1 MDTRK
6 TTRKTAPYAPKKKII
21 NNRKLVIM
29 KNIHIILAIC
39 FLSAQIVIGQPKATD
54 PIPDT
59 LKQFITSEIG
69 FAINQFKAELCPLT
83 KDSVPYISG
92 NFIIMRNGTELLYP
106 GLNSKYDPFYNY
118 NFEIKRWPEQSPYI
132 NFFLVIKKNN
142 IMTRERY
149 VTDEKGRYVYN
160 EKGESIIKIDTFA
173 KEIPCYKYFPY
184 DERYLVYFDTT
195 KKELIYFSGNVYQT
209 WLAYKYDAI
218 DFRNMHSMAVIAVK
232 LRLVQYST
240 SKTQF
245 KFIRETDEFYE
256 FSASETLLR
265 DGEILVRIPKTNN
278 RFQFGSTWEM
288 IYYSNTTD
296 VPGNTDRSFYEV
308 KYTRSI
314 KPESYE
320 ELFPKYRKLT
330 KEEIGE
336 VYRKLRFYTDFAP
349 LPEEEPEEL
358 PQGE

>member
-1 MDTRK
+1 
-6 TTRKTAPYAPKKKII
+6 
-21 NNRKLVIM
+21 VIM
-29 KNIHIILAIC
+29 KNIHIILTIC
-39 FLSAQIVIGQPKATD
+39 FLSVQTVIGQPKATD
-54 PIPDT
+54 PIPES
-59 LKQFITSEIG
+59 LKQMIIG
-69 FAINQFKAELCPLT
+69 YTCSAIDQFKAQLCPQF
-83 KDSVPYISG
+83 KDFIFIDNYGMPISG
-92 NFIIMRNGTELLYP
+92 FSYLYP
-106 GLNSKYDPFYNY
+106 GVNSDFMYDFD
-118 NFEIKRWPEQSPYI
+118 IKRWPEDRPYI
-132 NFFLVIKKNN
+132 NFFLITKKNN
-142 IMTRERY
+142 IMTRVRD

-160 EKGESIIKIDTFA
+160 EKGERIIKIDTFA

-184 DERYLVYFDTT
+184 DERYVVYFDTT

-209 WLAYKYDAI
+209 KLAYTFDAI
-218 DFRNMHSMAVIAVK
+218 YFRNMQAMAVTAVK
-232 LRLVQYST
+232 LRLAQYST
-240 SKTQF
+240 SKTQL

-265 DGEILVRIPKTNN
+265 DGEILVRTPKTNN